1 VIGADAGTG
10 RMPAHDEALAR
21 RAREVRERVAAAAE
35 RSGRAANSVLIV
47 AVSKTIPVE
56 RIRAAYDLGFT
67 TFGENRVQEARE
79 KIAALSLPSLRW
91 ELVGHLQ
98 TNKAAVAVELFDRIQ
113 SVDSIKLA
121 EVLEKRA
128 AAERKVLP
136 ILLEVN
142 VAGEATKSG
151 FAPEQVSDAVY
162 AVAAL
167 PHLRPEG
174 LMTIAPL
181 VASPEEVRPVF
192 RRLRELRDRVREAV
206 PLGADGGWQ
215 QLSMG
220 MTDDFAVAIEEGAT
234 IVRIGRALFG
244 ERPAP

>member
-151 FAPEQVSDAVY
+151 FAPEQVSDAVH